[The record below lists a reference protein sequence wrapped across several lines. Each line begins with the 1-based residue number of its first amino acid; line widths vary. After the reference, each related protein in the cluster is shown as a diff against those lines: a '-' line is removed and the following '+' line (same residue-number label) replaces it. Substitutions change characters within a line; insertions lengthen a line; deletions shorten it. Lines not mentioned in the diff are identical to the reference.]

1 MWKVLTRRNPD
12 MEYTAVIDPHDL
24 TDDESPSGPL
34 WQSTAGVLVGL
45 TILALIVG
53 IILGSKAKSDAD
65 RK

>member
-1 MWKVLTRRNPD
+1 